1 MAWETDQVQM
11 LEKLWKDGLSASQIA
26 RELGGGVTRN
36 AVIGKVHRMGF
47 ADRGLPSRGG
57 NSGGRKSS
65 PEAVA
70 AARGSGSAHKGSR
83 AGSGKSASSSLP
95 PPVPQLKPADEDVR
109 VLDLADH
116 KCRWP
121 MGDPQDKDNFRF
133 CGARKVSAEKVYC
146 DYHTHVAYQR
156 SNRVLAAQ
164 GEQEPQGSQGS
175 QESQESKAAARK
187 PAKRSSGG

>member
-11 LEKLWKDGLSASQIA
+11 LEKLWKEGLSASQIA

-65 PEAVA
+65 PEAAAAAAAA

-83 AGSGKSASSSLP
+83 AGSGKSAPSLP
-95 PPVPQLKPADEDVR
+95 PPVPQLQPADEDVR

-164 GEQEPQGSQGS
+164 GEQG
-175 QESQESKAAARK
+175 SQESKAAARK

>member
-65 PEAVA
+65 PEAAAAA

-83 AGSGKSASSSLP
+83 AGSGKSAASLP
-95 PPVPQLKPADEDVR
+95 PPVPQLQPADEDVR

-164 GEQEPQGSQGS
+164 EPQEPQGA
-175 QESQESKAAARK
+175 KAAARK

>member
-11 LEKLWKDGLSASQIA
+11 LEKLWKEGLSASQIA

-65 PEAVA
+65 PEAAAAA

-95 PPVPQLKPADEDVR
+95 PPVPQLQPADEDVR

-164 GEQEPQGSQGS
+164 GSQDEQR
-175 QESQESKAAARK
+175 SQESKAAARK